1 MTDETQ
7 PIEKKKGMGTGPK
20 IAIGCGVVA
29 VIAIIVI
36 AIGLITGVQFLSKKA
51 KEAGI
56 DSELLRENPSL
67 AAAKMIVAA
76 NPELEMVEVDEDAG
90 TMTIR
95 NKETGETLTA
105 DFEDIEKGR
114 ISFRTDKGEM
124 SLGADQSQIP
134 DWIPLY
140 QGELNVAYTVSDE
153 ETRAGNFTITADA
166 GIDEI
171 RGFYTSRMEEQGFSV
186 ESSSL
191 ESEGMRTVTLLF
203 ANEED
208 TTNMTVTIRE
218 QEGETIITVT
228 YQIEK

>member
-1 MTDETQ
+1 MNETQ
-7 PIEKKKGMGTGPK
+7 QPEKKKGMGTGPK

-36 AIGLITGVQFLSKKA
+36 AIGLISGVQFLSKKA
-51 KEAGI
+51 QEAGI
-56 DSELLRENPSL
+56 DADLLRENPSL
-67 AAAKMIVAA
+67 AAAKMVITA
-76 NPELEMVEVDEDAG
+76 NPELEMVEVDEDTG

-95 NKETGETLTA
+95 NKETGETITA
-105 DFEDIEKGR
+105 DFKDIEKGR
-114 ISFRTDKGEM
+114 ISFKTDKGEM

-166 GIDEI
+166 GIEDI
-171 RGFYTSRMEEQGFSV
+171 RSFYTSRMENQGFSV

-191 ESEGMRTVTLLF
+191 ESEGMRTVNLLF
-203 ANEED
+203 ADEED

-218 QEGETIITVT
+218 QDVQSIITVT
-228 YQIEK
+228 YQIQK